1 MSASQQARATF
12 FTGFPATL
20 FKLFAPAIHAALD
33 GRVAGYVS
41 DSFFRDGE
49 HLTFGGAPVPTLTHS
64 EFARIAQTRAV
75 EVVHFFQN
83 QDAMW
88 CIPGLAGL
96 GDVRVIDFLQK
107 LDELGLPHTYQTVR
121 DERLWWQQQSQ
132 ERIGAVA
139 GMLTDPRSRQTL
151 RARVNAICKGD
162 RTPLM
167 ATAFPG
173 ETEYFNPHKH
183 QASLVPGPD
192 EIYVDVGAAHGDTLE
207 KFLKV
212 TDGRFRHIHAFEPTP
227 GQYRQ
232 LQRHASREGVTT
244 HCKAVGAAS
253 GSITFYDNPENP
265 FGANA
270 VAATGT
276 PITVPCVRLDDA
288 VPECSLIKMD
298 VEGYECKVIEGA
310 RELIGRCR
318 PNMAI
323 TCYHYPQDLFEIVEK
338 VRAIHSYR
346 NIALRHY
353 GPSLYDTV
361 LLFSDRQR
369 FDGAQSA

>member
-1 MSASQQARATF
+1 MSAPQQSRATF

-20 FKLFAPAIHAALD
+20 FKLFAPAIHSALE
-33 GRVAGYVS
+33 GRVAGYLS
-41 DSFFRDGE
+41 DSFYRDGE
-49 HLTFGGAPVPTLTHS
+49 RLSLGDAQVPTVPLAQ
-64 EFARIAQTRAV
+64 FARIAQTRPV

-83 QDAMW
+83 QDATW
-88 CIPGLAGL
+88 CIPGLAAL

-107 LDELGLPHTYQTVR
+107 LDELGLPHTYLAVR
-121 DERLWWQQQSQ
+121 DERLWWQKQSAQQ
-132 ERIGAVA
+132 IAAVA
-139 GMLTDPRSRQTL
+139 RIFTDLRSHQTL
-151 RARVNAICKGD
+151 HARINAICKGD
-162 RTPLM
+162 RTPLL
-167 ATAFPG
+167 AAAFPG
-173 ETEYFNPHKH
+173 ETEYFNPRNH

-212 TDGRFRHIHAFEPTP
+212 TAGRFRHIHAFEPTP

-232 LQRHASREGVTT
+232 LERHASREGVTT

-265 FGANA
+265 FGGNA
-270 VAATGT
+270 VAATGI

-288 VPECSLIKMD
+288 VPDCSLIKMD

-310 RELIGRCR
+310 RELIGRCQ
-318 PNMAI
+318 PDMAI
-323 TCYHYPQDLFEIVEK
+323 TCYHYPQDLFEILDK
-338 VRAIHSYR
+338 VQGIHAYR
-346 NIALRHY
+346 NVALRHY

-369 FDGAQSA
+369 FEGDPSI

>member
-1 MSASQQARATF
+1 MSAPQQSRATF

-20 FKLFAPAIHAALD
+20 FKLFAPAIHNVLE
-33 GRVAGYVS
+33 GRVAGYLS
-41 DSFFRDGE
+41 DSFYRDGE
-49 HLTFGGAPVPTLTHS
+49 RLILGDAQVPTVTLAQ
-64 EFARIAQTRAV
+64 FARIAQTRPV

-83 QDAMW
+83 QDATW
-88 CIPGLAGL
+88 CIPGLAAL

-107 LDELGLPHTYQTVR
+107 LDELGLPHTYLAVR
-121 DERLWWQQQSQ
+121 DERLWWQQQPAQ
-132 ERIGAVA
+132 RIAAVA
-139 GMLTDPRSRQTL
+139 GMFTDLRSRQTL
-151 RARVNAICKGD
+151 HARINAICKGD
-162 RTPLM
+162 RTALL
-167 ATAFPG
+167 AIAFPG
-173 ETEYFNPHKH
+173 ETEYFNPRNH

-212 TDGRFRHIHAFEPTP
+212 TAGRFRHIHAFEPTP

-232 LQRHASREGVTT
+232 LERHAAREGVTT

-253 GSITFYDNPENP
+253 GSITFYDNPANP
-265 FGANA
+265 FGGNA

-298 VEGYECKVIEGA
+298 VEGYECRVIEGA

-318 PNMAI
+318 PDMAI
-323 TCYHYPQDLFEIVEK
+323 TCYHYPQDLFEILDK
-338 VRAIHSYR
+338 VRGIHAYR
-346 NIALRHY
+346 NVALRHY

-361 LLFSDRQR
+361 LLFSDRQH
-369 FDGAQSA
+369 FDDVPST

>member
-1 MSASQQARATF
+1 MSASKQARATF

-41 DSFFRDGE
+41 DSFFRDDE
-49 HLTFGGAPVPTLTHS
+49 QLVLGGAPVATVTHA

-75 EVVHFFQN
+75 ELVHFFQN

-107 LDELGLPHTYQTVR
+107 LDELGLPHTYKTVR
-121 DERLWWQQQSQ
+121 DERLWWQQQSR
-132 ERIGAVA
+132 ERIDAAA

-151 RARVNAICKGD
+151 HARINAICRGD
-162 RTPLM
+162 RTPLL
-167 ATAFPG
+167 AVAFPG
-173 ETEYFNPHKH
+173 ETEYFNPRNH

-212 TDGRFRHIHAFEPTP
+212 TEGRFRHIHAFEPTP

-232 LQRHASREGVTT
+232 LQRHASRGGVST
-244 HCKAVGAAS
+244 HCKAVGADS

-265 FGANA
+265 FGGNA

-276 PITVPCVRLDDA
+276 PITVPCVRLDEA
-288 VPECSLIKMD
+288 VPACSLIKMD
-298 VEGYECKVIEGA
+298 VEGYESKVIEGA

-318 PNMAI
+318 PDMAI
-323 TCYHYPQDLFEIVEK
+323 TCYHYPQDLFEILDK
-338 VRAIHSYR
+338 VQGIHAYR
-346 NIALRHY
+346 NVALRHY

-369 FDGAQSA
+369 FDQAPSN

>member
-1 MSASQQARATF
+1 M
-12 FTGFPATL
+12 
-20 FKLFAPAIHAALD
+20 
-33 GRVAGYVS
+33 
-41 DSFFRDGE
+41 
-49 HLTFGGAPVPTLTHS
+49 
-64 EFARIAQTRAV
+64 
-75 EVVHFFQN
+75 VHFFQN
-83 QDAMW
+83 QDATW
-88 CIPGLAGL
+88 CIPHLAGL

-132 ERIGAVA
+132 ERIDAVA
-139 GMLTDPRSRQTL
+139 GMLTDARSRQTL
-151 RARVNAICKGD
+151 HARINAICKGD
-162 RTPLM
+162 RTPLL
-167 ATAFPG
+167 AIAFPG
-173 ETEYFNPHKH
+173 ETEYFNPRNLE
-183 QASLVPGPD
+183 ASLVPGRD
-192 EIYVDVGAAHGDTLE
+192 ETYVDVGAAHGDTLD

-212 TDGRFRHIHAFEPTP
+212 TEGRFRHIHAFEPTP
-227 GQYRQ
+227 GQYRR

-265 FGANA
+265 FGGNA

-310 RELIGRCR
+310 RKLIGRCR
-318 PNMAI
+318 PDMAI
-323 TCYHYPQDLFEIVEK
+323 TCYHYPQDLFEILDK
-338 VRAIHSYR
+338 VQGIHAYR
-346 NIALRHY
+346 NVALRHY

-369 FDGAQSA
+369 FEGDPSI